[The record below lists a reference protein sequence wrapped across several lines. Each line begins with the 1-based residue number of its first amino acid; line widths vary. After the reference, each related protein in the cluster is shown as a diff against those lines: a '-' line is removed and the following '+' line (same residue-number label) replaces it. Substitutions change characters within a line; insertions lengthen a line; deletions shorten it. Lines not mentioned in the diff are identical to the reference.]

1 MRKTGRKNKEYSAEF
16 KIGVIMDMREH
27 HLSYYETV
35 RKYWDIE
42 KGQEQNYKNAV
53 QRWER
58 IYLEEGAEGLMKER
72 RGRKS
77 KGRPPKLIDP
87 YIHSSLGD
95 FAQKSK
101 IYSNGRMVNGRH
113 GEENIKLLQKKGIQ
127 YSIEQTY
134 SNGVRIGGIEN
145 HKSKSKILGTKGQAW
160 FPENWTEDDV
170 YLADIY
176 VANLKNIPL
185 VDGYHKTAVYN
196 NVAVRVLF
204 DPNETTKISTICP
217 DLDQNLYIKEVVMKW
232 KNQ

>member
-1 MRKTGRKNKEYSAEF
+1 
-16 KIGVIMDMREH
+16 
-27 HLSYYETV
+27 
-35 RKYWDIE
+35 
-42 KGQEQNYKNAV
+42 
-53 QRWER
+53 
-58 IYLEEGAEGLMKER
+58 MKER

-101 IYSNGRMVNGRH
+101 IYPNGRMVNGGH

-160 FPENWTEDDV
+160 LPKNWTADDIMV
-170 YLADIY
+170 AGTY
-176 VANLKNIPL
+176 VANTSTDQGACKFA
-185 VDGYHKTAVYN
+185 TYN
-196 NVAVRVLF
+196 GVRVGVYIDTKKNCIDTIF
-204 DPNETTKISTICP
+204 PDNSKQPWKGKWEVPN
-217 DLDQNLYIKEVVMKW
+217 
-232 KNQ
+232 